1 MELKMVFWKYGPQ
14 KSYCILKTRQKLNTS
29 FRLIFKSLILL
40 FHLLPAR
47 LVKCWSGVVAL
58 TYHFNQLNHPDL
70 TTLKQFQQTK
80 QIRQLQQL

>member
-40 FHLLPAR
+40 FHLLPPR
-47 LVKCWSGVVAL
+47 LVRVVAP
-58 TYHFNQLNHPDL
+58 TNHFNWLNHS
-70 TTLKQFQQTK
+70 TTLT
-80 QIRQLQQL
+80 